1 MNDSAFSTLAGH
13 QFVNLTTFR
22 RDGRAVVTPVWFA
35 DVGGRLVVMTGA
47 DAGKVKRIRANGQVL
62 LAPSD
67 RAGKPLG
74 AEFAARARVLGPTEH
89 TAADAALTRKYGMMK
104 RMFDLMGRL
113 RGGNSRAYLAIEPA

>member
-1 MNDSAFSTLAGH
+1 MNDAAFSTLVGH
-13 QFVNLTTFR
+13 QYMNLTTFR

-35 DVGGRLVVMTGA
+35 DIGGALVVMTGA
-47 DAGKVKRIRANGQVL
+47 EAGKVKRIRANSHVL

-74 AEFAARARVLGPTEH
+74 AEFTARARVLSPSEQ
-89 TAADAALTRKYGMMK
+89 ASADAALTRKYGMMK

-113 RGGNSRAYLAIEPA
+113 RGAGSRAYLAIEPA